1 MRFFFSIFFSSSIKN
16 RSVVVDYQEEELIT
30 DGRF

>member
-1 MRFFFSIFFSSSIKN
+1 MRFFFLFFSLQVLKN